1 MIYIALYFLILITAI
16 SIYRK
21 AESTSDEGRGFED
34 LFRRDL
40 ELISLGAKLRI
51 ILTQFKLFLFKEL
64 TIVIS
69 IALVLTSLILIS
81 WVATP
86 RINLEVE
93 DLKGLPAPVLITSGS
108 VLDNIML
115 FNYSKILDIYR
126 IYLDTPLVIKDQNFF
141 IRSDSI
147 IVVECYNK
155 SLLEKFNSFFDII
168 CGDRVLVLGR
178 KTPERGFI
186 YYENSRYEVSLESY
200 MLPSNNTFISNLYS
214 LEDLLDFRYTNI
226 FNFIITPNAE
236 IIISSSS
243 NAYSLFRDL
252 AKELTPTI
260 SVVEIKEIRSNADM
274 RIRDNIEFLGNLM
287 VRDNVD
293 NIVIYTGSTVYI
305 LRLIS
310 VDIYQIL
317 VLIILYGIYVAM
329 VMIIYLKAYRE
340 SYTRYSSSAMISGAT
355 DWIARRSILVSFM
368 LYGLAL
374 SILSIVTSVFLYIF
388 ILKQEIPVLNT
399 TILFFGSL
407 TGVGIS
413 TIYLSR
419 VLSEGAIYHVE
430 KIPSKA
436 YIEYEL
442 QGRNLEEVYM
452 SIVNTIQSSEFFKV
466 IEEHKIK
473 TEGSLK
479 ALLRT
484 IYAITI
490 GVGIDLYIQIYYHDS
505 DKLKIVTDID
515 PWSAEDI
522 PKEDLESVSRLMISI
537 LQALSESFPT
547 KTS

>member
-1 MIYIALYFLILITAI
+1 
-16 SIYRK
+16 
-21 AESTSDEGRGFED
+21 
-34 LFRRDL
+34 
-40 ELISLGAKLRI
+40 
-51 ILTQFKLFLFKEL
+51 
-64 TIVIS
+64 
-69 IALVLTSLILIS
+69 
-81 WVATP
+81 
-86 RINLEVE
+86 
-93 DLKGLPAPVLITSGS
+93 
-108 VLDNIML
+108 
-115 FNYSKILDIYR
+115 
-126 IYLDTPLVIKDQNFF
+126 
-141 IRSDSI
+141 
-147 IVVECYNK
+147 
-155 SLLEKFNSFFDII
+155 
-168 CGDRVLVLGR
+168 
-178 KTPERGFI
+178 
-186 YYENSRYEVSLESY
+186 

-214 LEDLLDFRYTNI
+214 LEDLLDFRYMNI

-305 LRLIS
+305 LRLVS

-522 PKEDLESVSRLMISI
+522 P
-537 LQALSESFPT
+537 
-547 KTS
+547 

>member
-1 MIYIALYFLILITAI
+1 MYFLILITAI
-16 SIYRK
+16 FIYRK

-522 PKEDLESVSRLMISI
+522 PREDLESVSRLMISI

>member
-1 MIYIALYFLILITAI
+1 MIYIALYFLILIIAI

-200 MLPSNNTFISNLYS
+200 MLPSNSTFISNLYS

-305 LRLIS
+305 LRLVS

-522 PKEDLESVSRLMISI
+522 PREDLESVSRLMISI

>member
-522 PKEDLESVSRLMISI
+522 PREDLESVSRLMISI

>member
-1 MIYIALYFLILITAI
+1 MYFLILIIAI

-69 IALVLTSLILIS
+69 IAIVLTSLILIS

-108 VLDNIML
+108 VLDNITL

-214 LEDLLDFRYTNI
+214 LEDLLDFRYMNI

-305 LRLIS
+305 LRLVS

>member
-1 MIYIALYFLILITAI
+1 MYFLILIIAI

-200 MLPSNNTFISNLYS
+200 MLPSNSTFISNLYS
-214 LEDLLDFRYTNI
+214 LEDLLDFRYMNI

-305 LRLIS
+305 LRLVS

>member
-1 MIYIALYFLILITAI
+1 MIYIALYFLILIIAI

-214 LEDLLDFRYTNI
+214 LEDLLDFRYMNI

-305 LRLIS
+305 LRLVS

>member
-16 SIYRK
+16 FIYRK

-522 PKEDLESVSRLMISI
+522 PREDLESVSRLMISI

>member
-1 MIYIALYFLILITAI
+1 MYFLILIIAI

-186 YYENSRYEVSLESY
+186 YYESSRYEVSLESY

-355 DWIARRSILVSFM
+355 DWIARRSILVSFI

-522 PKEDLESVSRLMISI
+522 PREDLESVSRLMISI

>member
-1 MIYIALYFLILITAI
+1 MIYIALYFLILIIAI

-522 PKEDLESVSRLMISI
+522 PREDLESVSRLMISI

>member
-1 MIYIALYFLILITAI
+1 MYFLILITAI
-16 SIYRK
+16 FIYRK

-214 LEDLLDFRYTNI
+214 LEDLLDFRYMNI

-305 LRLIS
+305 LRLVS

-522 PKEDLESVSRLMISI
+522 PREDLESVSRLMISI

>member
-1 MIYIALYFLILITAI
+1 MYFLILIIAI

-522 PKEDLESVSRLMISI
+522 PREDLESVSRLMISI

>member
-1 MIYIALYFLILITAI
+1 MYFLILITAI

-522 PKEDLESVSRLMISI
+522 PREDLESVSRLMISI